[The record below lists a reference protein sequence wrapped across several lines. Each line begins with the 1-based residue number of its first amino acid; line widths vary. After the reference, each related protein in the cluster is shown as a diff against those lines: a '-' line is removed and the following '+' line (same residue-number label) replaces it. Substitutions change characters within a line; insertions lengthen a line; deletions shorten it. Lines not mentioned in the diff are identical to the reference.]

1 MHPHE
6 HNIHT
11 LRCILYCDSTEL
23 CDKETKCIIQAAV
36 GLAMCVMQL
45 PLTLPTSVAILY
57 KIIKKKKHLTI
68 CSSCVKRVSDV
79 GDDLF
84 RF

>member
-11 LRCILYCDSTEL
+11 LRCTLYCDSTEL

-57 KIIKKKKHLTI
+57 KIIKKKTFNY
-68 CSSCVKRVSDV
+68 
-79 GDDLF
+79 LF
-84 RF
+84 IMCQACLRCRR